1 MMSSA
6 IIWVASE
13 NWMDLLPK
21 VRLRGVADPAFS
33 ADRLGFLSRH
43 AASRSRGTDDS
54 SLFI

>member
-33 ADRLGFLSRH
+33 ADRFGFLLRH
-43 AASRSRGTDDS
+43 IAGCRGGTNLS
-54 SLFI
+54 SCFF